1 MGFASY
7 FAHGDREAGVDRL
20 SGNTGRSVAE
30 VILLGSKCCGGA
42 VAEPSKFTEMADGNY
57 CPLQTV
63 VMVA

>member
-1 MGFASY
+1 MA
-7 FAHGDREAGVDRL
+7 AVWQHREE
-20 SGNTGRSVAE
+20 SVAE